1 MSIEN
6 IIGQGKYG
14 IVYKAKLVRAG
25 STKPDLTG
33 LTKPDQTGL
42 ESTVVAV
49 KVFAA
54 SQKKAFVEER
64 EVYEVARLAGLS
76 KPDLTGSSKP
86 DQTGSPSM
94 MTSSVLEYFG
104 SGEGTCISGIVCVR
118 LSYLSY

>member
-1 MSIEN
+1 LSIEN

-33 LTKPDQTGL
+33 SSKPDQTGL

-94 MTSSVLEYFG
+94 TSSVLQYFG

>member
-1 MSIEN
+1 LSIEN

-25 STKPDLTG
+25 LSKPDLTG
-33 LTKPDQTGL
+33 SSKPDQTGL

-64 EVYEVARLAGLS
+64 EVYEVARLAG
-76 KPDLTGSSKP
+76 
-86 DQTGSPSM
+86 SPSM
-94 MTSSVLEYFG
+94 TSSFLEYFG